1 MTSDQQHLPKT
12 VTLSGKGIVET
23 MLPVL
28 EKMERQFRGMHMATH
43 EHITAA
49 AIQIEGVTL
58 SLPRPARHAE
68 VLNSANA
75 MGVPESLIHTAVQ
88 GFLTSAGR
96 FVNRVQAKQIAH
108 IAGQPIIRDD
118 PHPRDAFSEDFW

>member
-1 MTSDQQHLPKT
+1 M
-12 VTLSGKGIVET
+12 ET
-23 MLPVL
+23 
-28 EKMERQFRGMHMATH
+28 
-43 EHITAA
+43 IIAA
-49 AIQIEGVTL
+49 AIQIDGVTI
-58 SLPRPARHAE
+58 SLPKPARHAQ
-68 VLNSANA
+68 VLHSAGA
-75 MGVPESLIHTAVQ
+75 MGLPKGLTSSASQ